1 MTESFADGTV
11 VQLKSGG
18 PLMTVRYS
26 ESGGHLYF
34 CEWFVNN
41 ELKSELFSGASLSE
55 YRDEE

>member
-1 MTESFADGTV
+1 MSVTFADGTV

-26 ESGGHLYF
+26 EQDGQLCY

-41 ELKSELFSGASLSE
+41 DLKGETFSGASLSE
-55 YRDEE
+55 YKDGY